1 MWRHS
6 ATDCQSHLQQCSLI
20 LVDDNPM
27 ALKEFLL
34 ILGSLRYH
42 DGDGHEKVA

>member
-42 DGDGHEKVA
+42 DGDGHKKVA